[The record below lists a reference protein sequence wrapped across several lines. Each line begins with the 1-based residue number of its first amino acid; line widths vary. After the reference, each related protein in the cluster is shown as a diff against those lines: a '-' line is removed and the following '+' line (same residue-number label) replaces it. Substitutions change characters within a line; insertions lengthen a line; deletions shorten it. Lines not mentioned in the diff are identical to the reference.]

1 MKKALRFLAL
11 SLALI
16 LTLSLF
22 SLPTSAAP
30 TGTTFTAET
39 IYAINKAFTS
49 DVKTVEAVLSL
60 PTSSTGRSGAILG
73 NFISTTATCFEFEI
87 HENGHP
93 RIYTVSGGRQAS
105 HIFDQVNVATGKKVH
120 VAVAIDNA
128 AGKMHCY
135 VDGVLKQTLTP
146 TYIADTCVSDTA
158 MYLGGDPRSG
168 NGQYFKGTLYS
179 VAAFKDVRTANE
191 IASDANSINTTDSN
205 LIAAYE
211 LSGTPSTIEDKG
223 KNNYD
228 AKLKSKWFT
237 DKEPVTN
244 FDYSFAVVGDTQIV
258 SHYAPEEMDTIYD
271 WIIGNISKKK
281 IKFVMGLGDIIDW
294 YQNDPSG
301 EWNNAAAAIKQMDGK
316 VPYSLCRGNHDGA
329 NDFNKYFPYSE
340 YKNKVGGTY
349 DNTSIINSWQK
360 FEVNGIKY
368 MVFTLD
374 YGANDSVLN
383 WASDL
388 IAQNPTYNVIITT
401 HAYLYRDGSTLDD
414 REACP
419 PSTSGGTNDG
429 DDIWN
434 KLISKHENIVMV
446 LSGHDP
452 CDRIVLTQTKG
463 KNGTVVSQ
471 FLIDPQ
477 GVDLDDPTGLVAI
490 FHFSN
495 NGSRVTVEYYS
506 PIKQQ
511 YFMEENQF
519 SFDLAVIDPPKTP
532 TSTSTSTTTKPTT
545 TTSTKASSATSS
557 KTNTSAG
564 TQQSKPTTS
573 ISNQQSNPSTAVGT
587 QANPSTSMNST
598 QPVATGG
605 QQPAPSQNSSEPVNT
620 SPSMSN
626 ATQNGENVTA
636 SQTEPSA
643 SAGGTTRPSDNSDPH
658 ESDNSL
664 TWILIGG
671 ALIIVGGFITA
682 CLLLTSKKKK
692 Q

>member
-1 MKKALRFLAL
+1 MKKVLRFLAL

-16 LTLSLF
+16 LTFSLF
-22 SLPTSAAP
+22 SLTTSAAP

-49 DVKTVEAVLSL
+49 DIKTIEAVITL
-60 PTSSTGRSGAILG
+60 PTSSTGRSGVILG
-73 NFISTTATCFEFEI
+73 NFISTTATCFSFEI
-87 HENGHP
+87 HESGRP
-93 RIYTVSGGRQAS
+93 RIYTVDSNGMQRS
-105 HIFDQVNVATGKKVH
+105 HIFDQVNIATGKKVH
-120 VAVAIDNA
+120 LAVTIDA
-128 AGKMHCY
+128 STSKLYCY
-135 VDGVLKQTLTP
+135 VDGVLKQTLSAGVASNT
-146 TYIADTCVSDTA
+146 VSTTA
-158 MYLGGDPRSG
+158 MHLGGDPRSG
-168 NGQYFKGTLYS
+168 NAQYFKGTIYS
-179 VAAFKDVRTANE
+179 VAAFKNIRS
-191 IASDANSINTTDSN
+191 ASQVATDKNSISTTDSN
-205 LIAAYE
+205 LLAYYE
-211 LSGTPSTIEDKG
+211 LSGTPTTIEDKSS
-223 KNNYD
+223 NDFD

-258 SHYAPEEMDTIYD
+258 THNAPQKLGMIYD
-271 WIIGNISKKK
+271 WIVNNISSKK
-281 IKFVMGLGDIIDW
+281 IKFVMGLGDIIDSW
-294 YQNDPSG
+294 GSSS
-301 EWNNAAAAIKQMDGK
+301 EWNVAAAAIQKIDGK
-316 VPYSLCRGNHDGA
+316 VPYSLCRGNHDDPTG
-329 NDFNKYFPYSE
+329 FNSTFPYSE

-374 YGANDSVLN
+374 YGANDDVLN
-383 WASDL
+383 WASNL

-401 HAYLYRDGSTLDD
+401 HAYLYRDGTTLDD
-414 REACP
+414 REVCP

-519 SFDLAVIDPPKTP
+519 SFDLAVIDPPKP
-532 TSTSTSTTTKPTT
+532 STSSSTSTTKPSTSATTKSTT
-545 TTSTKASSATSS
+545 AASNSPATSS
-557 KTNTSAG
+557 DSQTNTTAPVN
-564 TQQSKPTTS
+564 TPQST
-573 ISNQQSNPSTAVGT
+573 N
-587 QANPSTSMNST
+587 
-598 QPVATGG
+598 GG
-605 QQPAPSQNSSEPVNT
+605 QQPMASQSGSKPADT
-620 SPSMSN
+620 SPNNSKPN
-626 ATQNGENVTA
+626 QPNNTQNVGDTQGNNTA
-636 SQTEPSA
+636 PQTEPSA
-643 SAGGTTRPSDNSDPH
+643 SAGGTTRPNDDGDSH

-664 TWILIGG
+664 TWILVGG
-671 ALIIVGGFITA
+671 ALLIVGAFITA

-692 Q
+692 

>member
-16 LTLSLF
+16 LTFSLF
-22 SLPTSAAP
+22 SLSTSAAP

-60 PTSSTGRSGAILG
+60 PTSSTGRGGVVLG
-73 NFISTTATCFEFEI
+73 NFVSTTATCFSFEI
-87 HENGHP
+87 HENGRP
-93 RIYTVSGGRQAS
+93 RIYTVDSNGMQRS
-105 HIFDQVNVATGKKVH
+105 HIFDQVSIATGKKVH
-120 VAVAIDNA
+120 LAVTIDAA
-128 AGKMHCY
+128 AGKLYCY
-135 VDGVLKQTLTP
+135 VDGTLKQTLSTSAATNTVSSTP
-146 TYIADTCVSDTA
+146 FQI
-158 MYLGGDPRSG
+158 GGDPRSG
-168 NGQYFKGTLYS
+168 NAQYFKGTIYS
-179 VAAFKDVRTANE
+179 VAAFKNVRSASQ
-191 IASDANSINTTDSN
+191 IATDKNGISTSDSD

-211 LSGTPSTIEDKG
+211 LSGKPSTIKDLGKG
-223 KNNYD
+223 GFD
-228 AKLKSKWFT
+228 AKLKTKWFT
-237 DKEPVTN
+237 DKDPVTN
-244 FDYSFAVVGDTQIV
+244 YDYSFVMVGDTQIV
-258 SHYAPEEMDTIYD
+258 AHNAPQQMGMIYD
-271 WIIGNISKKK
+271 WIVDNVSKKK
-281 IKFVMGLGDIIDW
+281 IKFVMGLGDIIDSW
-294 YQNDPSG
+294 GSTS
-301 EWNNAAAAIKQMDGK
+301 EWQVASAAIKKMNGK
-316 VPYSLCRGNHDGA
+316 VPYSLCRGNHDDTAG
-329 NDFNKYFPYSE
+329 FNNAFPYAE

-368 MVFTLD
+368 MVFALD
-374 YGANDSVLN
+374 YGADDNVLN
-383 WASDL
+383 WASNL
-388 IAQNPTYNVIITT
+388 IAQNLKYNVIITT
-401 HAYLYRDGSTLDD
+401 HAYLYRDGTTLDD
-414 REACP
+414 REVCP

-519 SFDLAVIDPPKTP
+519 SFDLAVIDPPTP
-532 TSTSTSTTTKPTT
+532 STSSSTSTTKPSTSATAKPTT
-545 TTSTKASSATSS
+545 AASNFPATSS
-557 KTNTSAG
+557 DSQTNTTAPVN
-564 TQQSKPTTS
+564 TPQST
-573 ISNQQSNPSTAVGT
+573 N
-587 QANPSTSMNST
+587 
-598 QPVATGG
+598 GG
-605 QQPAPSQNSSEPVNT
+605 QQPVASQSGSKPDGNNPNQ
-620 SPSMSN
+620 PN
-626 ATQNGENVTA
+626 NTQNVGDTQGNNTTL
-636 SQTEPSA
+636 QTEQSA
-643 SAGGTTRPSDNSDPH
+643 SAGGTTRPNDDGDSH

-664 TWILIGG
+664 TWILVGG
-671 ALIIVGGFITA
+671 ALLIVGAFITA

-692 Q
+692 

>member
-1 MKKALRFLAL
+1 M
-11 SLALI
+11 
-16 LTLSLF
+16 
-22 SLPTSAAP
+22 
-30 TGTTFTAET
+30 
-39 IYAINKAFTS
+39 
-49 DVKTVEAVLSL
+49 SL

-87 HENGHP
+87 HENGDP

-258 SHYAPEEMDTIYD
+258 TLNAPQKLGTIYD
-271 WIIGNISKKK
+271 NNISDKK
-281 IKFVMGLGDIIDW
+281 IKFVMGLGDIIDSW
-294 YQNDPSG
+294 GSSS
-301 EWNNAAAAIKQMDGK
+301 EWNVAAAAIKKMDGK
-316 VPYSLCRGNHDGA
+316 VPYSLVRGNHDDTTG
-329 NDFNKYFPYSE
+329 FNNTFPYSE
-340 YKNKVGGTY
+340 YKTKVGGTY

-519 SFDLAVIDPPKTP
+519 SFDIAVIDPPTP
-532 TSTSTSTTTKPTT
+532 STSSSTSTTKPSTSATAKPTT
-545 TTSTKASSATSS
+545 AASNSPATSS
-557 KTNTSAG
+557 DSQTNTTAPVN
-564 TQQSKPTTS
+564 TPQST
-573 ISNQQSNPSTAVGT
+573 N
-587 QANPSTSMNST
+587 
-598 QPVATGG
+598 GG
-605 QQPAPSQNSSEPVNT
+605 QQPMASQSGSKPDSSKPNQ
-620 SPSMSN
+620 PN
-626 ATQNGENVTA
+626 NTQNNGETQGNNTA
-636 SQTEPSA
+636 PQTEPSA
-643 SAGGTTRPSDNSDPH
+643 SAGGTTRPNDDGDSH

-664 TWILIGG
+664 TWSLVGG
-671 ALIIVGGFITA
+671 ALLIVGAFITA

-692 Q
+692 

>member
-1 MKKALRFLAL
+1 LKEALRFLAL

-16 LTLSLF
+16 LTFSLF
-22 SLPTSAAP
+22 SLTTSAAP

-39 IYAINKAFTS
+39 IYTINKAFAS

-73 NFISTTATCFEFEI
+73 NFVSKTATCFEFEI

-168 NGQYFKGTLYS
+168 NEQYFKGTLYS

-258 SHYAPEEMDTIYD
+258 SHYAPEKMDTIYD

-281 IKFVMGLGDIIDW
+281 IKFVMGLGDITDW
-294 YQNDPSG
+294 YQSDPSA

-316 VPYSLCRGNHDGA
+316 VPYSLCRGNHDA
-329 NDFNKYFPYSE
+329 ADHFDRVFPYSE
-340 YKNKVGGTY
+340 YKSKVGGTY

-511 YFMEENQF
+511 YFMAENQF
-519 SFDLAVIDPPKTP
+519 SFDIAVIDPPTP
-532 TSTSTSTTTKPTT
+532 STSSSTSTTKPSTSAATKSTT
-545 TTSTKASSATSS
+545 AASNSPATSS
-557 KTNTSAG
+557 DSQTNTTAPVN
-564 TQQSKPTTS
+564 TPQST
-573 ISNQQSNPSTAVGT
+573 N
-587 QANPSTSMNST
+587 
-598 QPVATGG
+598 GG
-605 QQPAPSQNSSEPVNT
+605 QQPVASQSGSKPAGT
-620 SPSMSN
+620 SPNNSKPN
-626 ATQNGENVTA
+626 QPNNTQNNGDTQGNNTA
-636 SQTEPSA
+636 PQTEPSA
-643 SAGGTTRPSDNSDPH
+643 SAGGTTRPNDDGDSH

-664 TWILIGG
+664 TWILVGG
-671 ALIIVGGFITA
+671 ALLIVGAFITA

-692 Q
+692 